1 MRGNLRSALG
11 NLEYLEL
18 FTPWTYIFRSEHKP
32 KVGHFRVAE
41 EAFGQ
46 DDPEVV
52 FVQFFLA
59 HV

>member
-18 FTPWTYIFRSEHKP
+18 FTPWSEHKP